1 MEKVIFRNLL
11 VDLYKIYN
19 PDNVQYVDGLVEKY
33 SRHEFDAVQNIFIK
47 YNYKSAPYYDSEIG
61 TDKYI
66 SDLIKEYDADLRS
79 LENINLKEQFNGKTE
94 ALEQKTKFEEIKKIE
109 TIQKEVKDEVSGE
122 VNKKLQTLEDSFAK
136 KELAHK
142 NALDTIYNDF
152 QKKIEMLKQD
162 NDDITIRV
170 FSLYTNSE
178 LVLPNKKEISR
189 LGKGCRLIL
198 KDENDKTIGLEI
210 KDIVY
215 DCVSELS
222 GKPLIEIWVDKA

>member
-1 MEKVIFRNLL
+1 MEKETFKNLL
-11 VDLYKIYN
+11 TDLYNIYN
-19 PDNVQYVDGLVEKY
+19 RDNIQFVDGLADKY

-47 YNYKSAPYYDSEIG
+47 YNYKSAPYYDPEIG

-66 SDLIKEYDADLRS
+66 IDLIKEYDSGLRS
-79 LENINLKEQFNGKTE
+79 LENVNLKEQLNGKTE
-94 ALEQKTKFEEIKKIE
+94 ALEQKTKDEEIKKIE
-109 TIQKEVKDEVSGE
+109 TLQKEVKEEVSGE
-122 VNKKLQTLEDSFAK
+122 VDKKLQTLEKSFAE

-142 NALDTIYNDF
+142 NALNSIYEDF

-178 LVLPNKKEISR
+178 LVLPNQKEISR
-189 LGKGCRLIL
+189 LGKGSRLIL
-198 KDENDKTIGLEI
+198 KDENNKTIGLEI